1 MERFEMR
8 VMKRKTAA
16 KALLFL
22 LLLALL
28 IQGANALLLPKN
40 YALTSDWPASSNTE
54 GVYRLERNSL
64 DLLILGSSKAYTAF
78 VPQILYDEYGI
89 RAYNLG
95 TDLQSPLMSYY
106 WLREALKRQSP
117 KIVVLETSMFFPVI
131 ADQPLNTSEAM
142 MRKAMDPM
150 HWSFNKLH
158 ALWEIYR
165 LDKNQNWKSY
175 VFPNLRFHER
185 WKEWNEDDFTLSELR
200 AHNELL
206 GWSPLMEKSGID
218 DYLPVHTAPH
228 TVSAGFAP
236 YMEMYLNRIT
246 DLCREEGIVLVL
258 VTTPDTRA
266 SAAHHRKIED
276 YAASNS
282 LHFLDLN
289 ASEDYEA
296 MDYDFAAD
304 NADYEHPNVSGAQ
317 KLSRSL
323 GEYLLSVCP
332 VQGGQGSA
340 WENGRTYYDHILDE
354 WSLRWEVVPERYC
367 AKLEELACTVFLA
380 AGEDWADTTTASVQT
395 FLSRLGAEPQ
405 KVFWAVLE
413 NGVPVSVGTETET
426 FGSFRFGRSR
436 YEVQTTQPRS
446 ISLDGQEQAK
456 EGKGVSLVVYDSQ
469 RHRLIDSVCLG
480 NTVIR

>member
-1 MERFEMR
+1 MR
-8 VMKRKTAA
+8 ETKRKTAA
-16 KALLFL
+16 KALIFL

-54 GVYRLERNSL
+54 GVYRLERNSV

-95 TDLQSPLMSYY
+95 TDLQSPYMSYY
-106 WLREALKRQSP
+106 WLREALKQQSP
-117 KIVVLETSMFFPVI
+117 MIVVLETSMFFPVI

-158 ALWEIYR
+158 ALWELYR

-200 AHNELL
+200 SHNELL

-218 DYLPVHTAPH
+218 DFQTIHAAPL
-228 TVSAGFAP
+228 TTSANFAP
-236 YMEMYLNRIT
+236 YMEMYLDRIT
-246 DLCREEGIVLVL
+246 ALCREKAITLVL
-258 VTTPDTRA
+258 VTTPDTGA
-266 SAAHHRKIED
+266 SAAQHRRMED
-276 YAASNS
+276 YAESNS

-289 ASEDYEA
+289 TLENYEA
-296 MDYDFAAD
+296 MGYDFAAD

-317 KLSRSL
+317 KLSRTL
-323 GEYLLSVCP
+323 GEYLRSVCQ

-340 WENGRTYYDHILDE
+340 WENGRTYYEHILDE
-354 WSLRWEVVPERYC
+354 WSLRWEEVPEQYC
-367 AKLEELACTVFLA
+367 VKLEELACTVFLA
-380 AGEDWADTTTASVQT
+380 ADENWADAVAPSVQT
-395 FLSRLGAEPQ
+395 FLSQFGAEPQ
-405 KVFWAVLE
+405 KAFWAVLE
-413 NGVPVSVGTETET
+413 NGVPVSSGTGTEA
-426 FGSFRFGRSR
+426 FGSFRSGRSR
-436 YEVQTTQPRS
+436 YEIRTARPCS
-446 ISLDGQEQAK
+446 IALDGLEQAK
-456 EGKGVSLVVYDSQ
+456 DDEGVALVVYDSL
-469 RHRLIDSVCLG
+469 RRRLIDSVSLR
-480 NTVIR
+480 NNVIR